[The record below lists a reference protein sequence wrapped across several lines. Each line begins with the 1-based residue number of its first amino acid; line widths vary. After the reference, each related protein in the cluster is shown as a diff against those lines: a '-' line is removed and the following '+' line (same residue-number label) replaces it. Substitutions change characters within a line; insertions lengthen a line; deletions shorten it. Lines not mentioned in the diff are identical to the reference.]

1 MVELSVV
8 LYLTALGMIMTL
20 LFVDSRLSKWKTI
33 LAVFG
38 ATVLMVA
45 AVTFLYQTM
54 GMGTLRRLYTPVV
67 HLPALLLFTCLSRYR
82 GWRLVF
88 QFLSSL
94 LFSTLIQHGAGLLY
108 YLSGHRPWAMALG
121 YVLFTPIVVW
131 FLLRFLRPLFLQTL
145 LGLRRGWWLL
155 CLVMA
160 AYYMIVVYLMPGYVG
175 REQSSTIL
183 KPAVSLL
190 MVGFYSVLMFLFS
203 SIRKEMEARHSAQLS
218 AFQASALQSR
228 MEAVQAA
235 EEAIRTERHDLRHR
249 LQTVT
254 ELVARGEKETALT
267 FIDAAQKR
275 LDAQKTAH
283 WCRPPVLDAVFSSY
297 FAQAQRQG
305 IRVDAQIALPDQLP
319 VDEGE
324 LAIVFANALEN
335 AIHACM
341 KLSCGERE
349 IRCKTISTP
358 GIMLEIS
365 NTCPP
370 NVCFDDRGLP
380 AADQK
385 GHGLGVQ
392 SISAF
397 CQKYGAVYQ
406 FETADGW
413 FQLRIVL

>member
-1 MVELSVV
+1 MAELGVM
-8 LYLTALGMIMTL
+8 LYMTALGMTMVL
-20 LFVDSRLSKWKTI
+20 LFVDSRLSMSRTL
-33 LAVFG
+33 LAVYGTMAVLLTALVLLNSLLG
-38 ATVLMVA
+38 AA
-45 AVTFLYQTM
+45 ALLRAY
-54 GMGTLRRLYTPVV
+54 TLVV
-67 HLPALLLFTCLSRYR
+67 HLPSLLLFMYLSRCR
-82 GWRLVF
+82 GWRLLF
-88 QFLSSL
+88 QFLSTI
-94 LFSTLIQHGAGLLY
+94 LFCMVIQHAAGLVY
-108 YLSGHRPWAMALG
+108 YLSDSRPWALALS
-121 YVLFTPIVVW
+121 YALFTPLVLW
-131 FLLRFLRPLFLQTL
+131 FLLRFLRPLFLQVL
-145 LGLRRGWWLL
+145 LELRRGWCLI

-160 AYYMIVVYLMPGYVG
+160 AYYVIVIYLIPGYVG
-175 REQSSTIL
+175 IDLSSTIL

-249 LQTVT
+249 LQAVT
-254 ELVARGEKETALT
+254 ELVARGEKETALA

-297 FAQAQRQG
+297 FDQAQRQG

-341 KLSCGERE
+341 KLPCGERE
-349 IRCKTISTP
+349 IRCKTISSP

-365 NTCPP
+365 NTCLPD
-370 NVCFDDRGLP
+370 VRFDGRGLP
-380 AADQK
+380 AAAQE

-406 FETADGW
+406 FELTDGW